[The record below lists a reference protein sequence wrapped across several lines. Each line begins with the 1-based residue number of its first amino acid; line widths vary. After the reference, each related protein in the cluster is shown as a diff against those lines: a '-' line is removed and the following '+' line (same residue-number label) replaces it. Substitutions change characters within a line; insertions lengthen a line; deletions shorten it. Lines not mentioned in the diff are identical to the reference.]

1 MFQNLFKTF
10 YIVEY
15 APRDT
20 LGRTRDWCYWGL
32 AQDAAEITQCRDE
45 IESRYASVEIRA
57 HPYSHI
63 NGSAG
68 A

>member
-1 MFQNLFKTF
+1 MFANLFKTF

-32 AQDAAEITQCRDE
+32 AEDEDDIARYRDE
-45 IESRYASVEIRA
+45 IESQYASVEIRA

>member
-1 MFQNLFKTF
+1 MFDHLFKTF
-10 YIVEY
+10 YIIEY
-15 APRDT
+15 APRDSM
-20 LGRTRDWCYWGL
+20 GRTRDWCYWGL
-32 AQDAAEITQCRDE
+32 AHSDEEIQQHRDE
-45 IESRYASVEIRA
+45 IESQHARVEIRI

>member
-1 MFQNLFKTF
+1 MFDQLFRTF
-10 YIVEY
+10 FIVEY
-15 APRDT
+15 APRDSM
-20 LGRTRDWCYWGL
+20 GRTRDWCYWGL
-32 AQDAAEITQCRDE
+32 AHDDVEIQRYRDE
-45 IESRYASVEIRA
+45 IESYHERVEIRV